1 MSLKQGKN
9 YFLVPSGTYE
19 MIMERKSNAMEQ
31 PETKRYKSDQE
42 MKDVVEQT
50 CVLIKRYSNAQRKW
64 KLLAKI

>member
-19 MIMERKSNAMEQ
+19 VIIERKSNAMEK

-42 MKDVVEQT
+42 MKDVVE
-50 CVLIKRYSNAQRKW
+50 
-64 KLLAKI
+64 

>member
-19 MIMERKSNAMEQ
+19 VIIERKSNAMGK

-42 MKDVVEQT
+42 MKDVVE
-50 CVLIKRYSNAQRKW
+50 
-64 KLLAKI
+64 

>member
-9 YFLVPSGTYE
+9 YCLVPSGTFE

-42 MKDVVEQT
+42 MKDVVE
-50 CVLIKRYSNAQRKW
+50 
-64 KLLAKI
+64 